1 MADAVVNGIGWVIFW
16 LVLLALPFSASAHR
30 LDEYLQSTFVAI
42 EPEGIK
48 LQMNLT
54 PGVAVAGPVLALV
67 DRDGNDVI
75 STNEAA
81 AYAEL
86 VRRKLTLRLDQRALD
101 LTLTVS
107 EFPATEE
114 LCGGSGIIQLE
125 FLATPG
131 PFKPGAHEL
140 MLENRHQT
148 NLSVYLVNAVLP
160 KSSAIKITRQ
170 TRNENQSVGRIEF
183 IFQTASADQPDAKR
197 IVLPL
202 IAALVV
208 LGATA
213 IIWWKREHPDQ
224 SPIMRS

>member
-1 MADAVVNGIGWVIFW
+1 MADAVINGIGRVILW
-16 LVLLALPFSASAHR
+16 LVLLALPCSASAHR

-54 PGVAVAGPVLALV
+54 PGVAVAGPVLALI
-67 DRDGNDVI
+67 DRDGNDVV

-81 AYAEL
+81 TYAEL
-86 VRRKLTLRLDQRALD
+86 VRRELSLRLDQRALD
-101 LTLTVS
+101 LTLTAS

-114 LCGGSGIIQLE
+114 LRGGSGIIQLE
-125 FLATPG
+125 FSATPG
-131 PFKPGAHEL
+131 TLKSGAHEL

-148 NLSVYLVNAVLP
+148 NVSVYLVNAALP
-160 KSSAIKITRQ
+160 KSRAIKITRQ
-170 TRNENQSVGRIEF
+170 TRNENQSVGQIEF
-183 IFQTASADQPDAKR
+183 AFQTASTEPPDAKR

-208 LGATA
+208 LGGTA
-213 IIWWKREHPDQ
+213 IIWWRREPPGQ